1 MTSKKHWTLRAAGL
15 LFALVLITSCFV
27 GGTFAKYV
35 TSKSASDIA
44 RVARFGVKITAEDHT
59 AFKTTY
65 TTDATGLSIGVNSVI
80 SSIGTSGTRDK
91 VVAPGTGEDKAATLS
106 ITGTP
111 EVAVHV
117 ELTMS
122 GMDVFLKAGTYLDLT
137 TTHPDDEFKLTEPY
151 HPVVF
156 TLKKNDTELAS
167 GTINDI
173 NAELGKL
180 SQDYAA
186 GTDLGAEFGT
196 YTLSWEW
203 AFEDAGIAKKDQ
215 ADTLL
220 GTLAASGPNSLG
232 VNIENYSPQVLLTL
246 TATVTQID

>member
-65 TTDATGLSIGVNSVI
+65 TTDANGLSIDTNTVI
-80 SSIGTSGTRDK
+80 GDGEK
-91 VVAPGTGEDKAATLS
+91 VVAPGTGEDNAATLS
-106 ITGTP
+106 ITGKP

-122 GMDVFLKAGTYLDLT
+122 GMDVFLEAGEHPDLT
-137 TTHPDDEFKLTEPY
+137 ATSPTAKFTLNDRY
-151 HPVVF
+151 YPVVF
-156 TLKKNDTELAS
+156 TLKKGDTELAS
-167 GTINDI
+167 GTISKI
-173 NAELGKL
+173 NAYLADL
-180 SQDYAA
+180 SKNYDA
-186 GTDLGAEFGT
+186 GTDLSTVFGT

-203 AFEDAGIAKKDQ
+203 AFEDSNIDHKDQ

-220 GTLAASGPNSLG
+220 GVLAADHSAFGYVLGTNYQTGIRFTLA
-232 VNIENYSPQVLLTL
+232 
-246 TATVTQID
+246 ATVTQID

>member
-35 TSKSASDIA
+35 KSVSGTQMA
-44 RVARFGVKITAEDHT
+44 RVARFGVEITAKDNT

-65 TTDATGLSIGVNSVI
+65 TTDATGLSSVI
-80 SSIGTSGTRDK
+80 SSDEK
-91 VVAPGTGEDKAATLS
+91 VVAPGTGEDDTVTLS
-106 ITGTP
+106 ITGKP

-117 ELTMS
+117 ELAMKEEEI
-122 GMDVFLKAGTYLDLT
+122 MDVFLKNGTYPDLT
-137 TTHPDDEFKLTEPY
+137 TANPDDDFNLAKPY

-156 TLKKNDTELAS
+156 TLKKNGNVEET
-167 GTINDI
+167 GTISKI
-173 NAELGKL
+173 SAYLGDLPK
-180 SQDYAA
+180 DYAA
-186 GTDLGAEFGT
+186 GTDLSAEFGT
-196 YTLSWEW
+196 YTLSWKW
-203 AFEDAGIAKKDQ
+203 AFDDSTIENKDQ

-220 GTLAASGPNSLG
+220 GALAAKQSAFPYDPGTDYHTGISF
-232 VNIENYSPQVLLTL
+232 TL

>member
-35 TSKSASDIA
+35 KSVSGTQMA
-44 RVARFGVKITAEDHT
+44 RVARFGVEITAADDT
-59 AFKTTY
+59 AFNTTY
-65 TTDATGLSIGVNSVI
+65 AMDATGLSIVGNSVI
-80 SSIGTSGTRDK
+80 SSDGHK
-91 VVAPGTGEDKAATLS
+91 VVAPGTKEDDTVTFS

-117 ELTMS
+117 ELTMT
-122 GMDVFLKAGTYLDLT
+122 GMDVFLEAGTYLDLT
-137 TTHPDDEFKLTEPY
+137 TTSPTDTFILAKPY
-151 HPVVF
+151 YPVVF
-156 TLKKNDTELAS
+156 TLKQNGTELAR
-167 GTINDI
+167 GTISEI
-173 NAELGKL
+173 NTELGKL
-180 SQDYAA
+180 PKDYAA
-186 GTDLGAEFGT
+186 GTDLGTVFGT
-196 YTLSWEW
+196 YTLSWAW

-220 GTLAASGPNSLG
+220 GALAANHLAFPYALG
-232 VNIENYSPQVLLTL
+232 TDYQTGISFTL

>member
-65 TTDATGLSIGVNSVI
+65 TTDATGLSIDTNTVI
-80 SSIGTSGTRDK
+80 SGDGEK
-91 VVAPGTGEDKAATLS
+91 VVAPGTGEDNAATLS
-106 ITGTP
+106 ITGKP

-122 GMDVFLKAGTYLDLT
+122 GMDVFLEAGKHPDLT
-137 TTHPDDEFKLTEPY
+137 ATSPTAKFTLNDRY
-151 HPVVF
+151 YPVVF
-156 TLKKNDTELAS
+156 TLKQNDTVLKS
-167 GTINDI
+167 GTISEI
-173 NAELGKL
+173 GAHLATL
-180 SQDYAA
+180 SEDCAA
-186 GTDLGAEFGT
+186 GADLSKEFGT
-196 YTLSWEW
+196 YTLSWKW
-203 AFEDAGIAKKDQ
+203 DFEDSNIDHKDQ

-220 GTLAASGPNSLG
+220 GYLAANNSAFDYQAMTDY
-232 VNIENYSPQVLLTL
+232 NIVISFTL

>member
-44 RVARFGVKITAEDHT
+44 RVARFGVKITAEDNT

-65 TTDATGLSIGVNSVI
+65 TTDATGLSIDTNTVI
-80 SSIGTSGTRDK
+80 GDGEK
-91 VVAPGTGEDKAATLS
+91 VVAPGTGEDNAATLS
-106 ITGTP
+106 ITGKP

-117 ELTMS
+117 ALSMT
-122 GMDVFLKAGTYLDLT
+122 GTDVVLNKGTYPDLT
-137 TTHPDDEFKLTEPY
+137 TPDPKDTFTLNEPY
-151 HPVVF
+151 YPVVF
-156 TLKKNDTELAS
+156 TLKKNGTKLTS
-167 GTINDI
+167 GTISEI
-173 NAELGKL
+173 GAHLATL
-180 SQDYAA
+180 SEDCAA
-186 GTDLGAEFGT
+186 GTDLSKEFGT
-196 YTLSWEW
+196 YTLSWKW
-203 AFEDAGIAKKDQ
+203 DFEDSNIGHKDQ

-220 GTLAASGPNSLG
+220 GTLVTPGAAVSGVKVGDYFSHLNF
-232 VNIENYSPQVLLTL
+232 IL

>member
-65 TTDATGLSIGVNSVI
+65 TTDATGLSIDTNTVI
-80 SSIGTSGTRDK
+80 SGDGEK
-91 VVAPGTGEDKAATLS
+91 VVAPGTKEDDTVTFS

-117 ELTMS
+117 ELTMT
-122 GMDVFLKAGTYLDLT
+122 GMDVFLEAGTYLDLT
-137 TTHPDDEFKLTEPY
+137 TTSPTDTFILAKPY
-151 HPVVF
+151 YPVVF
-156 TLKKNDTELAS
+156 TLKQNGTELAR
-167 GTINDI
+167 GTISEI
-173 NAELGKL
+173 NTELGKL
-180 SQDYAA
+180 PKDYAA
-186 GTDLGAEFGT
+186 GTDLGTVFGT
-196 YTLSWEW
+196 YTLSWAW

-220 GTLAASGPNSLG
+220 GALAANHLAFPYALG
-232 VNIENYSPQVLLTL
+232 TDYQTGISFTL

>member
-27 GGTFAKYV
+27 SDTFAKYV

-65 TTDATGLSIGVNSVI
+65 TTDATGLSIDTNTVI
-80 SSIGTSGTRDK
+80 SGDGEK
-91 VVAPGTGEDKAATLS
+91 VVAPGTGEDNAATLS
-106 ITGTP
+106 ITGKP

-122 GMDVFLKAGTYLDLT
+122 GMDVFLEAGEHPDLT
-137 TTHPDDEFKLTEPY
+137 ATSPTAKFTLNDRY
-151 HPVVF
+151 YPVVF
-156 TLKKNDTELAS
+156 TLKKGGTELAS
-167 GTINDI
+167 GTISKI
-173 NAELGKL
+173 NAYLATL
-180 SQDYAA
+180 SKNYDA
-186 GTDLGAEFGT
+186 GTDLSTVFGT

-203 AFEDAGIAKKDQ
+203 AFGDTAITAIPAITDK

-220 GTLAASGPNSLG
+220 GALAAKPSDFSYVLGTDYQTGISFTLA
-232 VNIENYSPQVLLTL
+232 
-246 TATVTQID
+246 ATVTQID

>member
-65 TTDATGLSIGVNSVI
+65 TTDATGLSIDTNTVI
-80 SSIGTSGTRDK
+80 SGDGEK
-91 VVAPGTGEDKAATLS
+91 VVAPGTGEDNAATLS
-106 ITGTP
+106 ITGKP

-122 GMDVFLKAGTYLDLT
+122 GMDVFLEAGEHPDLT
-137 TTHPDDEFKLTEPY
+137 ATSPTAKFTLNDRY
-151 HPVVF
+151 YPVVF
-156 TLKKNDTELAS
+156 TLKKGGTELAS
-167 GTINDI
+167 GTISKI
-173 NAELGKL
+173 NTYLADL
-180 SQDYAA
+180 SKNYDA
-186 GTDLGAEFGT
+186 GTDLSKKFGT
-196 YTLSWEW
+196 
-203 AFEDAGIAKKDQ
+203 
-215 ADTLL
+215 
-220 GTLAASGPNSLG
+220 
-232 VNIENYSPQVLLTL
+232 
-246 TATVTQID
+246 

>member
-35 TSKSASDIA
+35 TSKSASDSA
-44 RVARFGVKITAEDHT
+44 RVARFGVVIEAHDNT

-65 TTDATGLSIGVNSVI
+65 DTDTAGI
-80 SSIGTSGTRDK
+80 SSVVTSTGDSL
-91 VVAPGTGEDKAATLS
+91 VAPGTKEENAVIFS
-106 ITGTP
+106 ITGEP
-111 EVAVHV
+111 EVRVRVA
-117 ELTMS
+117 LSMT
-122 GMDVFLKAGTYLDLT
+122 GTDVVLNAGTYPDLT
-137 TTHPDDEFKLTEPY
+137 TPDPNDTFTLDNPY

-156 TLKKNDTELAS
+156 TLKKGSTTLARGTISEINTEL
-167 GTINDI
+167 GTLSEDC
-173 NAELGKL
+173 APGTGLGTV
-180 SQDYAA
+180 A
-186 GTDLGAEFGT
+186 GT

-203 AFEDAGIAKKDQ
+203 AFEDAGIDKKDQ

-220 GTLAASGPNSLG
+220 GTLVTPGAAVSGVAVG
-232 VNIENYSPQVLLTL
+232 NYFSHIHLIL

>member
-65 TTDATGLSIGVNSVI
+65 TTDATDLSIGVNSVI
-80 SSIGTSGTRDK
+80 SSIGTSGTREK
-91 VVAPGTGEDKAATLS
+91 VVAPGTGEDNAATLS
-106 ITGTP
+106 ITGKP

-122 GMDVFLKAGTYLDLT
+122 GMDVFLEAGEHPDLT
-137 TTHPDDEFKLTEPY
+137 ATSPTAKFTLADRY
-151 HPVVF
+151 YPVVF
-156 TLKKNDTELAS
+156 TLKQNDTVLKS
-167 GTINDI
+167 GTISEI
-173 NAELGKL
+173 GAHLATL
-180 SQDYAA
+180 SEDCAA
-186 GTDLGAEFGT
+186 GTYLSKEFGT
-196 YTLSWEW
+196 YTLSWKW
-203 AFEDAGIAKKDQ
+203 DFEDSNIDHKDQ

-220 GTLAASGPNSLG
+220 GALAAKPSDFSYVLGTDYQTGIGFTLA
-232 VNIENYSPQVLLTL
+232 
-246 TATVTQID
+246 ATVTQID

>member
-35 TSKSASDIA
+35 KSVSGTQIA
-44 RVARFGVKITAEDHT
+44 RVARFGVEITATNDT

-65 TTDATGLSIGVNSVI
+65 DTDANGLSSVI
-80 SSIGTSGTRDK
+80 SSGDK
-91 VVAPGTGEDKAATLS
+91 VIAPGTGEDGTVKLS
-106 ITGTP
+106 IAGTP

-117 ELTMS
+117 ELAMEEI
-122 GMDVFLKAGTYLDLT
+122 MDVFLKAGTHRDLT
-137 TTHPDDEFKLTEPY
+137 TADPNDTFDLAKPY

-156 TLKKNDTELAS
+156 TLKQNGAVLKS
-167 GTINDI
+167 GTISEI
-173 NAELGKL
+173 KAHLATR

-186 GTDLGAEFGT
+186 GTNLGAEFGT

-220 GTLAASGPNSLG
+220 GVLAANNTALG
-232 VNIENYSPQVLLTL
+232 YTPITDYNIGISFKL